1 MYGSLNLTVSNLG
14 PVIDNL
20 DTATSALPVLT
31 CSTTSAKLSASL
43 RNCTGTPITAPM
55 RRAISSSSPRISSPS
70 PEKNGG
76 LSFLVIET
84 IKTFFFLIAAMSG
97 GSGTVE
103 VGSCAYTTDENKTK
117 RVANSFFIVFYL
129 CY

>member
-1 MYGSLNLTVSNLG
+1 MYGSLKRTVSSLG

-20 DTATSALPVLT
+20 DTARSAPPVLT

-43 RNCTGTPITAPM
+43 RNWTGTPITIPI
-55 RRAISSSSPRISSPS
+55 RRAISTSSPLISSPS

-76 LSFLVIET
+76 LSFLVIDT
-84 IKTFFFLIAAMSG
+84 TKIFFFLIAAMSA

-103 VGSCAYTTDENKTK
+103 VGNCA
-117 RVANSFFIVFYL
+117 
-129 CY
+129 